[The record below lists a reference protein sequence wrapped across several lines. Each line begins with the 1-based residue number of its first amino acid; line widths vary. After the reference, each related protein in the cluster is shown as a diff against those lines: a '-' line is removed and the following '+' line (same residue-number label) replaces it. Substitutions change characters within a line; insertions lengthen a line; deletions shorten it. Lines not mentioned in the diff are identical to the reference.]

1 MSKELYENAALS
13 QAAYAVD
20 LISGRVDVQRIAF
33 VNNDVNVADAHFDNT
48 LAERFP
54 IVVTQVT
61 DPVTGFS
68 ATVFKDTTSLTGN
81 LTIAFRGTEGLDLA
95 DNVADAILATSG
107 AAFDQIVSMYNWW
120 QVISGTPEQF
130 VDNIKK
136 YTLGMDAIPEN
147 AVHLYG
153 ELVQFGDAFY
163 LVPDSAVATGVP
175 GSSGSVPIL
184 SLDTDAKLN
193 VTGHSL
199 GGHLAVSFKML
210 FSAVVDKGFTYNSP
224 GIGINAV
231 TQAFFSALNG
241 SVLSNTPESFRHV
254 IASEVADG
262 TPFYATAGL
271 HLTETERSTAI
282 HLAIEDQVPG
292 EGLPWPWGNHSIVV
306 LNDALAVYD
315 LLTELD
321 PTLSADEFYDI
332 FQASSNETYD
342 TLEKIVTSVP
352 WHRCSACPN
361 QHSSLATVTATTS
374 TKKFQRSRQ
383 TDNFS

>member
-153 ELVQFGDAFY
+153 ELVQFGD
-163 LVPDSAVATGVP
+163 
-175 GSSGSVPIL
+175 
-184 SLDTDAKLN
+184 
-193 VTGHSL
+193 H
-199 GGHLAVSFKML
+199 
-210 FSAVVDKGFTYNSP
+210 
-224 GIGINAV
+224 
-231 TQAFFSALNG
+231 Q
-241 SVLSNTPESFRHV
+241 
-254 IASEVADG
+254 
-262 TPFYATAGL
+262 
-271 HLTETERSTAI
+271 
-282 HLAIEDQVPG
+282 
-292 EGLPWPWGNHSIVV
+292 W
-306 LNDALAVYD
+306 
-315 LLTELD
+315 
-321 PTLSADEFYDI
+321 
-332 FQASSNETYD
+332 
-342 TLEKIVTSVP
+342 
-352 WHRCSACPN
+352 
-361 QHSSLATVTATTS
+361 
-374 TKKFQRSRQ
+374 
-383 TDNFS
+383 